1 MEPNTSQPTNG
12 AGGPSSGGSAA
23 PQTGAPVA
31 TGTQNTTLMSV
42 LAYIGIL
49 VVIPYLMAKDDP
61 IVKFHIKQGLVLV
74 VIEIAVWVAGSM
86 IYMLA
91 PVLML
96 VNLATLVLS
105 IIGIVNVIQGN
116 QKELPFVGQFSKH
129 FNI

>member
-12 AGGPSSGGSAA
+12 SGGPSSPGSAT
-23 PQTGAPVA
+23 PQTGAPVV
-31 TGTQNTTLMSV
+31 TGAQNTTLMSV

-96 VNLATLVLS
+96 VNLAALVLS

>member
-12 AGGPSSGGSAA
+12 AGGQSSPGNSA

-31 TGTQNTTLMSV
+31 KGAENTTLMSV

-61 IVKFHIKQGLVLV
+61 IVKFHIKQGLVLA

-86 IYMLA
+86 VYMLA
-91 PVLML
+91 PLLMI